1 MIDLIDK
8 FNDEEHF
15 ELALKCIY
23 TSMEDF
29 VFFNL
34 KEYIQF
40 QNVAFYSHTS
50 NQFLLKGKKVVLN
63 EQTKEERFYKVC
75 QICYQEKIQFCFF
88 NEIPYRIL
96 YPILSV
102 VLKEN
107 QDYSQVIYPNVPIIA
122 HLKDIK
128 AQNRLT
134 KVSNSMNA
142 PLQLIYKKDY
152 KNNDFVEFLTQN
164 ILKRIND
171 C

>member
-8 FNDEEHF
+8 FNNEKHF

-23 TSMEDF
+23 TSMEDY

-50 NQFLLKGKKVVLN
+50 NQFLLKGKEVVLN

-88 NEIPYRIL
+88 NEISYRIL

-128 AQNRLT
+128 DQNRIT

-142 PLQLIYKKDY
+142 PLQLIYNRDY
-152 KNNDFVEFLTQN
+152 KNNDFVEFLSQN
-164 ILKRIND
+164 ILKRFND